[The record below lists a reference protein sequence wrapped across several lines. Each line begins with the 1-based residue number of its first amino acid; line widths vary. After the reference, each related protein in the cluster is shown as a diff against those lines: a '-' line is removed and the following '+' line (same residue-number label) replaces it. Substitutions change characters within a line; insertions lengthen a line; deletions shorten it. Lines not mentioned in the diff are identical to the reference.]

1 MKKFVK
7 KFVVGTCAL
16 GKAVGQCIA
25 LPLLR
30 GLWRSLSGAFV
41 FGGIVCALHG
51 YALAEAVGRLTD
63 CICLAYGSS
72 ALVILCLYLM
82 WSIGANEK
90 EDR

>member
-1 MKKFVK
+1 MKFWKNISAF
-7 KFVVGTCAL
+7 CY
-16 GKAVGQCIA
+16 AVGKCIA
-25 LPLLR
+25 IPLLR

-41 FGGIVCALHG
+41 FGGIVCALRG

-63 CICLAYGSS
+63 GICLAYGSS